1 MITAR
6 PENTHTVPLV
16 RLRDEQGNAGAIEQS
31 ICWSYTDGYSTT
43 SATRDSALVSP
54 DVYITITARRVKV
67 GAL

>member
-6 PENTHTVPLV
+6 SENTHSVPFV
-16 RLRDEQGNAGAIEQS
+16 RLRDERGNAGAIEQS

-67 GAL
+67 GAR